1 METPGGVMEKV
12 ELALEGGVV
21 RMKGTQLVTERSN
34 TGKGRTEVVL
44 GKRESQVNFVATW
57 IR

>member
-1 METPGGVMEKV
+1 MEKV